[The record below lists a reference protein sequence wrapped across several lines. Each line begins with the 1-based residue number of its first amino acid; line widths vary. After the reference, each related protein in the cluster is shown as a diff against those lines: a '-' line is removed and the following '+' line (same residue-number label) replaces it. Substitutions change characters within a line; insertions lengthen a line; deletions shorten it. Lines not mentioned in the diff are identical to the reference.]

1 MPSPSFSRHERIT
14 ALRGRRVGVVGLGR
28 EGIDLARFLAGHGA
42 RVTVSDQSSADALAA
57 TLRSL
62 EGLDIRYVL
71 GSQQGSDLV
80 ACDEIFVS
88 PGVPPD
94 SPVVAVPAAQAIPIS
109 SATSLFL
116 ELCPGPIVGITG
128 SSGKTTT
135 TSLVGR
141 IFRGAGIPAVVG
153 GNIGVPMLN
162 RLQEITSDTW
172 CVLELSSFQ
181 LADLR
186 RSPTI
191 GAVLNITPNHL
202 DRHPDMD
209 DYIRAKANILAHQ
222 TPSDTAVLNADDSI
236 ASGLA
241 HVSRTVEFSLQRPVT
256 HGAWLEGNLL
266 RLSDMREPLMPASD
280 VPLRGLHN
288 VANILAAAAISRTV
302 GSQPT
307 VIAEAI
313 RGFRPVPHRLETVA
327 TIHSVDY
334 VNDSI
339 ATSPERSIAALLA
352 IDAPVVLIAGG
363 RDKHLPMEEW
373 ARLIVDRARA
383 VVLVGEAAPLI
394 RDAIAGAGAGIPVVS
409 AASFAETVSLACALA
424 QPGDTVLLSPG
435 CTSFDAFRDYEARG
449 EAFRQVVKAL
459 GGDEEAQLG
468 D

>member
-1 MPSPSFSRHERIT
+1 
-14 ALRGRRVGVVGLGR
+14 VVGLGR

-42 RVTVSDQSSADALAA
+42 QVTVSDQSSADALAE

-62 EGLDIRYVL
+62 DGLDIHYEL
-71 GSQQGSDLV
+71 GHQQGSDLIE
-80 ACDEIFVS
+80 CEEIFVS
-88 PGVPPD
+88 PGVPPE
-94 SPVVAVPAAQAIPIS
+94 SPVVAVPAAQGLPIS
-109 SATSLFL
+109 SATSLFF

-141 IFRGAGIPAVVG
+141 ILRGARIPSVVG

-162 RLQEITSDTW
+162 RLQDITPDTW

-181 LADLR
+181 LAGMHCAPR
-186 RSPTI
+186 I

-202 DRHPDMD
+202 DRHPDMA
-209 DYIRAKANILAHQ
+209 DYIRAKANIVAHQ
-222 TPSDTAVLNADDSI
+222 TPDDTAVLNADDSI
-236 ASGLA
+236 ASGLW

-256 HGAWLEGNLL
+256 DGAWLEGDLL
-266 RLSDMREPLMPASD
+266 RLSDTSQPLMKAAD

-288 VANILAAAAISRTV
+288 IANTLAAAAISRTA

-313 RGFRPVPHRLETVA
+313 HGFRPVPHRLETVA
-327 TIHSVDY
+327 TINAVDY

-363 RDKHLPMEEW
+363 RDKHLPMQEW
-373 ARLIVDRARA
+373 ARLIADRARA
-383 VVLVGEAAPLI
+383 VVLVGEAGPLI
-394 RDAIAGAGAGIPVVS
+394 RDAIAAAGAGIPIVS
-409 AASFAETVSLACALA
+409 AGSFTETVPLARSLA

-449 EAFRQVVKAL
+449 EAFRQAVMAL
-459 GGDEEAQLG
+459 VGNEEV
-468 D
+468 